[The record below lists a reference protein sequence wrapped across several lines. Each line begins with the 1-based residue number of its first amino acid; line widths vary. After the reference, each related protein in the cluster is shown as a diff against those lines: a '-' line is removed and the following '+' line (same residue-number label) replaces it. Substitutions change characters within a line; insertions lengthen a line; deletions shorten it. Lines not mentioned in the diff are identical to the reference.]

1 MESKKIDLEK
11 RLNKEIKQY
20 KNEISELKTK
30 LLEYV
35 PFKGKEYEQEECVRN
50 RKENV

>member
-20 KNEISELKTK
+20 RNEITELKTK
-30 LLEYV
+30 LLQYV
-35 PFKGKEYEQEECVRN
+35 PFKGRECE
-50 RKENV
+50 KD